1 MWGTGLRLRFF
12 LLSLFALLLVSV
24 GITSLLAYF
33 YQAERIAFIDDQIR
47 ETATAIVDSELSDL
61 KTYDYQLANKLI
73 SEELGPDRVG
83 KFFVVRNSQEQILFQ
98 TDNMTLLELSIPR
111 TPKWVTLHDEGR
123 LIRALNLS
131 LPNFPNRTL
140 QVGVITDSNF
150 IYWSTFTQ
158 RTMVLIASVVG
169 LVLLVT
175 WFLSAQLFA
184 PFRELEFFLH
194 KASQHLAEKKDIP
207 DLPEAALGS
216 GGRSRDEFQRLVDGL
231 SQLVARVN
239 QNNKMTK
246 SWTYQMAHE
255 IKTPLTLLNREMER
269 LQETYGW
276 GEEENQELQRQLGRV
291 SRTVTDF
298 LNWAELVGMDRP
310 DNLHVMKLNQVVQ
323 DLCMPLQRVYDHRLN
338 WSVDR
343 ETEVLCNPL
352 HLEQVIENLVVNALR
367 YSTGEVLVT
376 LQTRRLRVEDQGT
389 GLPASVL
396 ERLGSPFNKGPQR
409 AGREKGTGLG
419 IAWVQSVCSLYG
431 WHIDWDS
438 NDSGLVVTVRFPELS

>member
-33 YQAERIAFIDDQIR
+33 HQAERIAFIDDQIR

-83 KFFVVRNSQEQILFQ
+83 KFFVVRNSQEKILFQ

-131 LPNFPNRTL
+131 LPKFPNRTL

-150 IYWSTFTQ
+150 IYWSTFTR
-158 RTMVLIASVVG
+158 RTMTLIASVVG

-184 PFRELEFFLH
+184 PFRELESFLQ
-194 KASQHLAEKKDIP
+194 KASQYLAEKKDIP
-207 DLPEAALGS
+207 NLPGATLSS

-231 SQLVARVN
+231 SQLVIRVN
-239 QNNKMTK
+239 QNNKMIK

-269 LQETYGW
+269 LQDIYGW
-276 GEEENQELQRQLGRV
+276 SEEENRELQRQVGRV

-298 LNWAELVGMDRP
+298 LNWAELAGMGRP
-310 DNLHVMKLNQVVQ
+310 DNLHVMKLSQVVQ
-323 DLCMPLQRVYDHRLN
+323 DLCRPLQRAYDNRLK
-338 WSVDR
+338 WRIER

-367 YSTGEVLVT
+367 YSSGEVLVS
-376 LQTRRLRVEDQGT
+376 LQARSLIVEDQGI
-389 GLPASVL
+389 GLPAEVS
-396 ERLGSPFNKGPQR
+396 ERLGSPFNKGPQKS
-409 AGREKGTGLG
+409 GPDKGTGLG

-431 WHIDWDS
+431 WQIDWDS
-438 NDSGLVVTVRFPELS
+438 SDSGLTVTIQFPELS